1 MPFVTANAWGQVAQ
15 TPIGAGVLIEDA
27 IVVSATRVKASAFD
41 VPASIDL
48 VDGDKLREGRLQ
60 VNLSESLGGVPGI
73 MVQNRQNY
81 AQDLQ
86 ISVRG
91 FGARSA
97 FGVRGVRVYVDGIP
111 ATMPDGQSQISN
123 IDLSSVG
130 RIEVLRGPFSALYG
144 NSSGGVIQVF
154 TEDGKDG
161 MTEPTTSFAAGSYR
175 TARVGVK
182 VQGADSTS
190 DVLARYVMS
199 ASHLESVGYRDHSRA
214 RRDIAN
220 AKFVFI
226 PDAAST
232 LSLVLNHV
240 NLPRADDPLGLTR
253 AQFEANPAGVDPVA
267 IAFNTR
273 KTIAQTQAGA
283 IYERKLDS
291 ANTIRF
297 LAYTGGRAT
306 VQFQAI
312 PVATQTPASSAGGV
326 IDLSRAYS
334 GADLRWSVG
343 EARMSVVAGV
353 GFDALNETR
362 RGFQNFSG
370 PITARELGVKGV
382 LRRDEENRITA
393 ADQYLRA
400 SWQMHPQWQA
410 NAGVRHSQIRFDSR
424 DHYIVA
430 GNPDDSG
437 KINFAA
443 TLPVMGLLYSYSANT
458 NFYLTAGRG
467 FETPTGNELA
477 YSANGATGLNLTLK
491 PARSNTVELG
501 VKARITPAL
510 RVNAATFL
518 VNTESEIVTL
528 TNVGGRATFTNAGDT
543 TRRGVEISA
552 EYKPS
557 ASWRV
562 QTAYTALDATYS
574 TAFKTCT
581 AAPCTAPTVT
591 IDAGRHIPGVARSML
606 YGEIVWE
613 PPQGI
618 RAALETRVVARVP
631 VNDLNTDH
639 APRYVVANARVS
651 YAHETKTFCLSTF
664 ARIDNIFDRRY
675 AGSVI
680 VNEGNG
686 RFFEPAQRRNAL
698 VGASAS
704 WMF

>member
-1 MPFVTANAWGQVAQ
+1 MPLLMPFVTANAWGQVAQ

-393 ADQYLRA
+393 ADQYLQA

-424 DHYIVA
+424 DHYIV
-430 GNPDDSG
+430 GIREGLVGGFQHLDR
-437 KINFAA
+437 F
-443 TLPVMGLLYSYSANT
+443 GLL
-458 NFYLTAGRG
+458 G
-467 FETPTGNELA
+467 LA
-477 YSANGATGLNLTLK
+477 A
-491 PARSNTVELG
+491 
-501 VKARITPAL
+501 
-510 RVNAATFL
+510 
-518 VNTESEIVTL
+518 
-528 TNVGGRATFTNAGDT
+528 
-543 TRRGVEISA
+543 
-552 EYKPS
+552 
-557 ASWRV
+557 
-562 QTAYTALDATYS
+562 
-574 TAFKTCT
+574 
-581 AAPCTAPTVT
+581 
-591 IDAGRHIPGVARSML
+591 
-606 YGEIVWE
+606 
-613 PPQGI
+613 
-618 RAALETRVVARVP
+618 
-631 VNDLNTDH
+631 
-639 APRYVVANARVS
+639 
-651 YAHETKTFCLSTF
+651 
-664 ARIDNIFDRRY
+664 
-675 AGSVI
+675 
-680 VNEGNG
+680 
-686 RFFEPAQRRNAL
+686 
-698 VGASAS
+698 
-704 WMF
+704 